1 MSQPCGISQS
11 HSLTRTIYLSE
22 DNWQALFSALAR
34 AGIEYVGLHCV
45 VTAFFIGR
53 RCGADSEDLADIT
66 LNRVAKQLNRGESVR
81 NFTSYS
87 INVADKVYKE
97 YCRDREK
104 FRAALREI
112 SYLHPDVDELEKNI
126 DVRRECQKMCIKT
139 LSPSDHQLM
148 IDYYPMGR
156 DRSVLAAELGI
167 PLATLRTRIYRLN
180 LRLAKCV
187 DDCRRFA

>member
-1 MSQPCGISQS
+1 M
-11 HSLTRTIYLSE
+11 SE
-22 DNWQALFSALAR
+22 DNWQILFSALER
-34 AGIEYVGLHCV
+34 AGVEYVGLHRA

-53 RCGADSEDLADIT
+53 RCGPDSEDLADVS
-66 LNRVAKQLNRGESVR
+66 LERVAKQLNRGESVR

-87 INVADKVYKE
+87 INIADKVYKE

-104 FRAALREI
+104 FRAALREL
-112 SYLHPDVDELEKNI
+112 SYLNRDVDELEENI

-148 IDYYPMGR
+148 VDYYPKGK

-167 PLATLRTRIYRLN
+167 PLATLRTRIHRLN
-180 LRLAKCV
+180 LRLAKCA
-187 DDCRRFA
+187 DDCRRLA